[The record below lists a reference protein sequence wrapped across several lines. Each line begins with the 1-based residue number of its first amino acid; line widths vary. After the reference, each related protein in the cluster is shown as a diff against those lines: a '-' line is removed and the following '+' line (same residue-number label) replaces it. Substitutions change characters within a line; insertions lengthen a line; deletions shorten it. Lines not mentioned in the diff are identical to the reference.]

1 MYAVAWLL
9 VLLCYVS
16 AVQSSLL
23 SNGTVFTGEI
33 IKIRDDRTVIVRVI
47 KTLSTQERVKL
58 DSTVTLQNSEQDE
71 WLKEP
76 KGVYIFYVVPL
87 DASRWELLHYWSIK
101 QEDFSDIESSS
112 MEGKLDLNC
121 WRNNHEDFVFSM
133 RIFVSLTSLRSFV

>member
-9 VLLCYVS
+9 VLLWYFS

-33 IKIRDDRTVIVRVI
+33 IEIKNDRTVIVRVI
-47 KTLSTQERVKL
+47 KTLSTQGRVKL

-87 DASRWELLHYWSIK
+87 DDSRWELLHYWSIK